1 MLSFCLLH
9 HLPLMTYKQLKPIS
23 GPTTR
28 RMLKDTLRLSKI
40 LTQLMSRNKKRVP
53 LVMRTKLTKNRLQ
66 KKTRS
71 KKKQLQRQRNRPR
84 LAHCPNSSTAET
96 RMANTKTT
104 KNSFTIGTRSTTSS
118 KAIKLYSTESTKIFQ
133 RTTSFSLSR
142 LSCFKYQSPAWQ
154 TLTRSAIRIDILIL
168 LHLINLTLRLTTQ
181 ISERAREDST
191 PVHRT

>member
-1 MLSFCLLH
+1 
-9 HLPLMTYKQLKPIS
+9 
-23 GPTTR
+23 
-28 RMLKDTLRLSKI
+28 MLKDTLRLSKI
-40 LTQLMSRNKKRVP
+40 LTQSMSRNKKRVP
-53 LVMRTKLTKNRLQ
+53 LVMKMHLTK
-66 KKTRS
+66 KWS
-71 KKKQLQRQRNRPR
+71 KKKHLQC
-84 LAHCPNSSTAET
+84 HCPNSSTAET

-118 KAIKLYSTESTKIFQ
+118 KAIKLYSTESTRIFQ

-142 LSCFKYQSPAWQ
+142 LSCFNCQSPTWQ
-154 TLTRSAIRIDILIL
+154 TLTPSAIRIDILIL